1 MMTTMKKM
9 KTTFLSWI
17 LTTFV
22 ALTWID
28 ANVTVSDGC
37 YYECKLNKG
46 KRMRNIFEEI
56 VDGFKHLAKQR
67 DDMDGAGIS
76 EGWNGY

>member
-1 MMTTMKKM
+1 
-9 KTTFLSWI
+9 
-17 LTTFV
+17 
-22 ALTWID
+22 LTWID
-28 ANVTVSDGC
+28 VNAIVSDDC

-46 KRMRNIFEEI
+46 KQMRNIFDEI

-76 EGWNGY
+76 NEGWDGCYDEGYGAWISNEGWHGH